1 MGGGAVARGR
11 AGPGDSVNASRG
23 REEQRRGSR
32 RRPRACRPAGGRAR
46 RGVGVKRGPGPS
58 GGAGE
63 SGRARAARPGA
74 DAGEAGR
81 RAPAQSEP
89 PPSLPPWRTSPR
101 CLEAPP
107 AQVRGGEGARASAA
121 AWSAEGAERAWHRP
135 KRSTVAFDFGA
146 RPRRGGKPRAGA
158 FLSLSLVSMICPCGR
173 SGLTSLLVLG
183 CPSGMW
189 G

>member
-11 AGPGDSVNASRG
+11 AGPGDSVNARRG

-81 RAPAQSEP
+81 RAPAQSTP
-89 PPSLPPWRTSPR
+89 PASLPPWPAFPC
-101 CLEAPP
+101 CLQAPP
-107 AQVRGGEGARASAA
+107 EQLCGRVGGR
-121 AWSAEGAERAWHRP
+121 RP
-135 KRSTVAFDFGA
+135 WLGRPWKRSARGA
-146 RPRRGGKPRAGA
+146 ISEEPGSSLISARGLEEAGTRVLVPSC
-158 FLSLSLVSMICPCGR
+158 LSGFHDLAPW
-173 SGLTSLLVLG
+173 
-183 CPSGMW
+183 PE
-189 G
+189 